1 MPPVL
6 LLAMA
11 IVLEIA
17 ATTALKLSD
26 GLSRPAWAAVVVT
39 GYGASFFLLSKALQT
54 IPIGWAYAVW
64 SGVGTVGTALIGLA
78 LFGESFTALKAAG
91 IAAIIGGVILLNL
104 GGAH

>member
-11 IVLEIA
+11 IVLEIM

-26 GLSRPAWAAVVVT
+26 GLSKPAWAAVVVA

-78 LFGESFTALKAAG
+78 WC
-91 IAAIIGGVILLNL
+91 AAIALDRK
-104 GGAH
+104 